1 MLKSIDKNWWKKND
15 TTDKNEDSWSGGYS
29 GYGFF
34 GRRFKYRSSLGWSSG
49 KLLDTTT
56 SYYSSSPFYGRICGG
71 VDLEESEKLGVLLS
85 QAYKTVRDMI
95 VILDFPFKIDIQ
107 FSKSSELTSRDNRRI
122 FIPTKIFDNKGYTDQ
137 EKINVFCGNGIHEA
151 AHLKFTSYF
160 VLNGFQEKIRN
171 KEEISVDGVKVPITS
186 KVTEFIVSLIN
197 IIEDERIEDLLLS
210 ERPGYSDFIDKYKFW
225 HYKQYIEKTK
235 TCSSDADIYL
245 NNLFRLIR
253 FPENL
258 EDSVLEKYSESF
270 ERVKNILT
278 PLPSTTKDS
287 CIAGFK
293 IYLELIKI
301 FKELKFPRLEDVAP
315 GFNVPISLIFDQVQY
330 GSDGDSIKFDETKDN
345 PAELISDVIRGND
358 LLRKLTLG
366 FAEKG
371 VEKYTYFEK
380 VSGDRDTYFSCVK
393 RIKKYI
399 PGIKKVIKGVDKN
412 YSFNIYGCRNGLL
425 DTTKLAE
432 AYQDVPQVY
441 IRQGKVTT
449 SKTTLCIL
457 VDESGSMGWTKAD
470 MARDAAVLLNEAFGN
485 LPGVDLYIYGHTADL
500 ISSGSTSLNI
510 YREGKKYNPKYSLSE
525 IQARYENRDGVAISE
540 AAARVRKYTKSNA
553 IMLVISDG
561 APCAHNYHGEC
572 ARKDVKDRV
581 EKLKKDGFE
590 VIQITIDH
598 VGGADDMFETV
609 IDLQHSL
616 DELPKKLSQ
625 VIKKIVVNDKKTTI
639 S

>member
-15 TTDKNEDSWSGGYS
+15 TTDKNEDSWSGYS

-34 GRRFKYRSSLGWSSG
+34 GKRYKYRSSLGWSSG
-49 KLLDTTT
+49 KLLDTTS
-56 SYYSSSPFYGRICGG
+56 SYYSSPFYGKIYGGG
-71 VDLEESEKLGVLLS
+71 VDLEKSEKVGVLLS

-107 FSKSSELTSRDNRRI
+107 FSKTATLSNQDSRRV
-122 FIPTKIFDNKGYTDQ
+122 FIPTKIFDRDDYTDQ
-137 EKINVFCGNGIHEA
+137 EKINVFCGNGVHEA
-151 AHLKFTSYF
+151 AHLKYTNRS
-160 VLNGFQEKIRN
+160 VLANFQNKIRA
-171 KEEISVDGVKVPITS
+171 KATIEVDGIKVPITS
-186 KVTEFIVSLIN
+186 EVTEFIVSLIN
-197 IIEDERIEDLLLS
+197 IIEDERVEDLLLS
-210 ERPGYSDFIDKYKFW
+210 ERPGYSDFIEKYKFW
-225 HYKQYIEKTK
+225 HYKQYISTTK
-235 TCSSDADIYL
+235 TCTSEAEVYL

-258 EDSVLEKYSESF
+258 EDSILEKYSESF
-270 ERVKNILT
+270 ERIKNILT
-278 PLPSTTKDS
+278 PLPSATKDS
-287 CIAGFK
+287 CMVGFK

-301 FKELKFPRLEDVAP
+301 FQELKFPEIKDVASKL
-315 GFNVPISLIFDQVQY
+315 NKSAALMFDTVLY
-330 GSDGDSIKFDETKDN
+330 GVDGDVIEFGCEGDN
-345 PAELISDVIRGND
+345 PTELISKTIQGND

-371 VEKYTYFEK
+371 VEKYTYFERIDGNK
-380 VSGDRDTYFSCVK
+380 RTYQGCVN
-393 RIKKYI
+393 RIRKYI

-441 IRQGKVTT
+441 VRQGKVTT
-449 SKTTLCIL
+449 SKTTLCVL
-457 VDESGSMGWTKAD
+457 VDESGSMGYKKAD

-540 AAARVRKYTKSNA
+540 VAARVRKYTKSNA

-625 VIKKIVVNDKKTTI
+625 VIKKIVVSDKKTTI